1 MNERKIYIVISQTP
15 TRFAKC
21 IRKFG
26 NIKFN
31 HAAISFDKE
40 LKQIYAFARP
50 QYYSYLLG
58 HLVKESINSYTLNK
72 DMQLQCMVFEL
83 SVSIE
88 EYQTVRAL
96 VDTIRNDSEYMYN
109 LFSVLTFPVT
119 KGFEVYKAFTC
130 IEFIVLIL
138 QQLGYSIEKPYYAY
152 RPDDL
157 MEILHDY
164 KIYEGDIR
172 GILSKENIDKEYFA
186 PITMEKRVESAVVF
200 CKLCKRSI
208 IRKPHYELVNQDY
221 RNIMKQKELQKF
233 VEG

>member
-109 LFSVLTFPVT
+109 LFSVTSLLSLLIILYYHILI
-119 KGFEVYKAFTC
+119 YKSS
-130 IEFIVLIL
+130 FILVFFKFIYQHIL
-138 QQLGYSIEKPYYAY
+138 DFLRY
-152 RPDDL
+152 
-157 MEILHDY
+157 
-164 KIYEGDIR
+164 
-172 GILSKENIDKEYFA
+172 
-186 PITMEKRVESAVVF
+186 
-200 CKLCKRSI
+200 
-208 IRKPHYELVNQDY
+208 
-221 RNIMKQKELQKF
+221 
-233 VEG
+233 